1 MKDIARLAVLYSVFA
16 LIAIAVN
23 ISCQAL
29 VIWIYKGSFA
39 LQLSILVG
47 TAAGLPVKYVLDKKY
62 IFRFQSKNITH
73 DSQVFM
79 LYICMSVFTTAIF
92 WTVEYGFHVAFG
104 TYAMRYTGGVIGLM
118 IGNIIKYRLDK
129 KYVFQKR
136 AA

>member
-1 MKDIARLAVLYSVFA
+1 MKDITRLAVLYSVFA

-62 IFRFQSKNITH
+62 IFRFQSKNMAH
-73 DSQVFM
+73 DRQVFM
-79 LYICMSVFTTAIF
+79 LYICMSVFTTALF

>member
-1 MKDIARLAVLYSVFA
+1 MKDITRLAVLYSVFA

-79 LYICMSVFTTAIF
+79 LYICMSVFTTALF

>member
-1 MKDIARLAVLYSVFA
+1 MKDITRLAVLYSVFA

-79 LYICMSVFTTAIF
+79 LYICMSVFTSAIF

>member
-1 MKDIARLAVLYSVFA
+1 MKDITRLAVLYSVFA

>member
-1 MKDIARLAVLYSVFA
+1 MKDITRLAVLYSVFA

-79 LYICMSVFTTAIF
+79 LYICRSVFTTAIF

>member
-1 MKDIARLAVLYSVFA
+1 MKDITRLAVLYSVFA

-104 TYAMRYTGGVIGLM
+104 TYAMRYTGGVIGVM